1 MSPSSGEV
9 HIEGSSVL
17 KQSVIAGVLAVS
29 VLGATQPVLGQQ
41 DALPEAPKQQAI
53 PSAPTPQALPTQGVT
68 PGLGAGAGTPSTSSG
83 TDSVQTSAPGS
94 TLPSSPAATP
104 DATAQAADD
113 QQAAPDLPAGGQGAA
128 AVTTFITRTN
138 FVEVPFTVK
147 DSKNQLVPGV
157 SWREVRV
164 YENGLR
170 QKLSIYTVDPFPLSV
185 ALVIDQSMTFD
196 EMTKVNNS
204 LAALQGAFT
213 PYDEIAVY
221 TYNNGPRERTTFTA
235 AQSARLSAVLDQ
247 SKVTGRDPVFYSSG
261 PLSQNVNINNGAEN
275 NMMPLVNSNHGT
287 SQSNTINVPKDVHT
301 LNDAILA
308 AGKALSKA
316 GKGRRRII
324 YVISDGKEYGSQA
337 KTKDVI
343 KYLQTNRIA
352 VYGTLIHTLPQ
363 LKGEAFLDRFHLPFE
378 MRDNIL
384 PVYAAATGGQIDPEF
399 RQRGIE
405 SSFARI
411 AEQVR
416 TQYTL
421 GYYTHEPFID
431 GKYRKLEVKVMRP
444 NLTVIAKQGY
454 YPTPED
460 TVPSKAPALQPAGS
474 PTQP

>member
-1 MSPSSGEV
+1 MP
-9 HIEGSSVL
+9 
-17 KQSVIAGVLAVS
+17 
-29 VLGATQPVLGQQ
+29 GQQ
-41 DALPEAPKQQAI
+41 SSLPDAPQQQAI
-53 PSAPTPQALPTQGVT
+53 PNAPTPQALPTQGVT
-68 PGLGAGAGTPSTSSG
+68 PGQGAGTETPSTSGG
-83 TDSVQTSAPGS
+83 TDSVQTTAPGNS
-94 TLPSSPAATP
+94 LPNSPAS
-104 DATAQAADD
+104 TANPAAQADD
-113 QQAAPDLPAGGQGAA
+113 QQTAPDLPAGGQGAA
-128 AVTTFITRTN
+128 AVTTFRTQSN
-138 FVEVPFTVK
+138 FVEVPFTIK
-147 DSKNQLVPGV
+147 DAKNQLVPGV

-170 QKLSIYTVDPFPLSV
+170 QRLSIFTVDPFPLSV
-185 ALVIDQSMTFD
+185 ALVIDQSLTFD

-213 PYDEIAVY
+213 PYDEIAVF

-235 AQSARLSAVLDQ
+235 AQSARLSAVLEQ

-261 PLSQNVNINNGAEN
+261 PLSQNVNINNGAES
-275 NMMPLVNSNHGT
+275 NMMPLVNPSHGT
-287 SQSNTINVPKDVHT
+287 SQSNTINVPRDVHT

-308 AGKALSKA
+308 AGKSLSKA
-316 GKGRRRII
+316 GKGRRRLI
-324 YVISDGKEYGSQA
+324 YVISDGKEYGSTA

-352 VYGTLIHTLPQ
+352 VYGTLVHTLPQ
-363 LKGEAFLDRFHLPFE
+363 IKGEAFLDRFHLPFE

-384 PVYAAATGGQIDPEF
+384 PIYAAATGGQIDPEF

-431 GKYRKLEVKVMRP
+431 ERYRKLEVKVMRP
-444 NLTVIAKQGY
+444 NLTVISKQGY

-460 TVPSKAPALQPAGS
+460 TVPRNSATPPSTPQPAAS
-474 PTQP
+474 NNNTTEP